1 MRIDVMTL
9 FPDFIAQAA
18 AVGVVGRAQER
29 GLLSLHGWNP
39 RDYASGGYRRVDD
52 RPFGGGPGMVMLL
65 EPLRACLEAVR
76 AADPVPAPVIY
87 MSPQGAPLTQ
97 KKARELAALPRM
109 ILLCGRYEGVDERF
123 LQAEVDEELSIGDY
137 VLSGGEL
144 AAAVVI
150 DAVGRLQEG
159 ALNDAES
166 AIQDSFE
173 GDGLLDCPHYTQ
185 PSSHPLGDVPAVLR
199 SGDHAAIA
207 RWRRQ
212 QALGRTWL
220 RRPDLLDEAGLSKA
234 DRLLLEAFRAALAG
248 RDGGRVATRPGNP
261 VECATLGRFTSPD
274 PIRISCSAIRRLHQ
288 FPLSQDT
295 ITHTSIGANMSKLLQ
310 EFEASQITRELP
322 AFGPGDT
329 VVVNVKVKE
338 GNRERVQ
345 AYEGVV
351 IAKKN
356 AGLNSA
362 FTVRKISHGYGVE
375 RVFQTHSASID
386 SVEVKRRGKVRAG
399 KLYYLRDLEGKAARI
414 KEDLA
419 ANAAAKAARQAAAA
433 AAE

>member
-39 RDYASGGYRRVDD
+39 RDYAAGGYRRVDD

-234 DRLLLEAFRAALAG
+234 DRILLDAFRADMAG
-248 RDGGRVATRPGNP
+248 R
-261 VECATLGRFTSPD
+261 
-274 PIRISCSAIRRLHQ
+274 H
-288 FPLSQDT
+288 
-295 ITHTSIGANMSKLLQ
+295 GA
-310 EFEASQITRELP
+310 
-322 AFGPGDT
+322 G
-329 VVVNVKVKE
+329 
-338 GNRERVQ
+338 
-345 AYEGVV
+345 
-351 IAKKN
+351 
-356 AGLNSA
+356 
-362 FTVRKISHGYGVE
+362 
-375 RVFQTHSASID
+375 
-386 SVEVKRRGKVRAG
+386 
-399 KLYYLRDLEGKAARI
+399 
-414 KEDLA
+414 
-419 ANAAAKAARQAAAA
+419 
-433 AAE
+433 

>member
-1 MRIDVMTL
+1 MRIDVITL
-9 FPDFIAQAA
+9 FPDFIAQSAA
-18 AVGVVGRAQER
+18 LGVVGRAAER
-29 GLLSLHGWNP
+29 GLVQVHGWNP
-39 RDYASGGYRRVDD
+39 RDYAAGNYRRVDD

-65 EPLRACLEAVR
+65 EPLRDCLEAVR

-248 RDGGRVATRPGNP
+248 RDG
-261 VECATLGRFTSPD
+261 
-274 PIRISCSAIRRLHQ
+274 
-288 FPLSQDT
+288 
-295 ITHTSIGANMSKLLQ
+295 
-310 EFEASQITRELP
+310 
-322 AFGPGDT
+322 
-329 VVVNVKVKE
+329 
-338 GNRERVQ
+338 
-345 AYEGVV
+345 
-351 IAKKN
+351 
-356 AGLNSA
+356 AG
-362 FTVRKISHGYGVE
+362 
-375 RVFQTHSASID
+375 
-386 SVEVKRRGKVRAG
+386 
-399 KLYYLRDLEGKAARI
+399 
-414 KEDLA
+414 
-419 ANAAAKAARQAAAA
+419 
-433 AAE
+433 

>member
-39 RDYASGGYRRVDD
+39 RDYATGGYRRVDD

-123 LQAEVDEELSIGDY
+123 LEAEVDEELSIGDY

-185 PSSHPLGDVPAVLR
+185 PSGHPLGDVPAVLR

-220 RRPDLLDEAGLSKA
+220 RRPDLLDEAGLSKV
-234 DRLLLEAFRAALAG
+234 DRILLDAFRAGLAG
-248 RDGGRVATRPGNP
+248 RDG
-261 VECATLGRFTSPD
+261 
-274 PIRISCSAIRRLHQ
+274 
-288 FPLSQDT
+288 
-295 ITHTSIGANMSKLLQ
+295 
-310 EFEASQITRELP
+310 
-322 AFGPGDT
+322 
-329 VVVNVKVKE
+329 
-338 GNRERVQ
+338 
-345 AYEGVV
+345 
-351 IAKKN
+351 
-356 AGLNSA
+356 AG
-362 FTVRKISHGYGVE
+362 
-375 RVFQTHSASID
+375 
-386 SVEVKRRGKVRAG
+386 
-399 KLYYLRDLEGKAARI
+399 
-414 KEDLA
+414 
-419 ANAAAKAARQAAAA
+419 
-433 AAE
+433 

>member
-39 RDYASGGYRRVDD
+39 RDYATGGYRRVDD

-234 DRLLLEAFRAALAG
+234 DRILLDAFRADLAG
-248 RDGGRVATRPGNP
+248 R
-261 VECATLGRFTSPD
+261 
-274 PIRISCSAIRRLHQ
+274 H
-288 FPLSQDT
+288 
-295 ITHTSIGANMSKLLQ
+295 GA
-310 EFEASQITRELP
+310 
-322 AFGPGDT
+322 G
-329 VVVNVKVKE
+329 
-338 GNRERVQ
+338 
-345 AYEGVV
+345 
-351 IAKKN
+351 
-356 AGLNSA
+356 
-362 FTVRKISHGYGVE
+362 
-375 RVFQTHSASID
+375 
-386 SVEVKRRGKVRAG
+386 
-399 KLYYLRDLEGKAARI
+399 
-414 KEDLA
+414 
-419 ANAAAKAARQAAAA
+419 
-433 AAE
+433 

>member
-97 KKARELAALPRM
+97 KKVRELATLPRM

-150 DAVGRLQEG
+150 DAVGRLQKG

-248 RDGGRVATRPGNP
+248 RDG
-261 VECATLGRFTSPD
+261 
-274 PIRISCSAIRRLHQ
+274 
-288 FPLSQDT
+288 
-295 ITHTSIGANMSKLLQ
+295 
-310 EFEASQITRELP
+310 
-322 AFGPGDT
+322 
-329 VVVNVKVKE
+329 
-338 GNRERVQ
+338 
-345 AYEGVV
+345 
-351 IAKKN
+351 
-356 AGLNSA
+356 AG
-362 FTVRKISHGYGVE
+362 
-375 RVFQTHSASID
+375 
-386 SVEVKRRGKVRAG
+386 
-399 KLYYLRDLEGKAARI
+399 
-414 KEDLA
+414 
-419 ANAAAKAARQAAAA
+419 
-433 AAE
+433 

>member
-39 RDYASGGYRRVDD
+39 RDYATGGYRRVDD
-52 RPFGGGPGMVMLL
+52 RPFGGGPGMVMLI
-65 EPLRACLEAVR
+65 EPLQACLAAVR
-76 AADPVPAPVIY
+76 AADPAPAPVIY

-123 LQAEVDEELSIGDY
+123 LEAEVDEELSIGDY

-166 AIQDSFE
+166 AVQDSFE

-185 PSSHPLGDVPAVLR
+185 PSSHALGDVPAVLR

-234 DRLLLEAFRAALAG
+234 DRLLLEAFRAGLAG
-248 RDGGRVATRPGNP
+248 QDG
-261 VECATLGRFTSPD
+261 
-274 PIRISCSAIRRLHQ
+274 
-288 FPLSQDT
+288 
-295 ITHTSIGANMSKLLQ
+295 
-310 EFEASQITRELP
+310 
-322 AFGPGDT
+322 
-329 VVVNVKVKE
+329 
-338 GNRERVQ
+338 
-345 AYEGVV
+345 
-351 IAKKN
+351 
-356 AGLNSA
+356 AG
-362 FTVRKISHGYGVE
+362 
-375 RVFQTHSASID
+375 
-386 SVEVKRRGKVRAG
+386 
-399 KLYYLRDLEGKAARI
+399 
-414 KEDLA
+414 
-419 ANAAAKAARQAAAA
+419 
-433 AAE
+433 